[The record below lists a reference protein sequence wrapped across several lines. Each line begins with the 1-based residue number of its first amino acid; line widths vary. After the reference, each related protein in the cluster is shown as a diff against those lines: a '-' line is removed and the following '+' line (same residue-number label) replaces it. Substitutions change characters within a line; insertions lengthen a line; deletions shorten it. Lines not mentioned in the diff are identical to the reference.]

1 MNTDKIFYLLCLSVF
16 TGSGLL
22 ADTPDGPVGML
33 LAAGD
38 AKVLRANTETPLD
51 AKPTDLLFTGDA
63 IRTGAAPATF
73 LFCSG
78 KTTQTLGPAGEARF
92 EAAQVRVKTGKITAQ
107 KPAGSCF
114 LPQVVRVSVAS
125 QQHYGVSMTRGLAQ
139 TEGVVIAIDALPP
152 VVQTAIA
159 PFDQVLKANPA
170 DVSPLVE
177 EAAIFDRNKLE
188 VTPLAAYKKIALAWT
203 DAV

>member
-78 KTTQTLGPAGEARF
+78 KTTQTLGPSGEARF
-92 EAAQVRVKTGKITAQ
+92 EAAQVPVQTRKITAH
-107 KPAGSCF
+107 KTPGPGFFSSVGFFF
-114 LPQVVRVSVAS
+114 L
-125 QQHYGVSMTRGLAQ
+125 
-139 TEGVVIAIDALPP
+139 
-152 VVQTAIA
+152 
-159 PFDQVLKANPA
+159 
-170 DVSPLVE
+170 
-177 EAAIFDRNKLE
+177 
-188 VTPLAAYKKIALAWT
+188 
-203 DAV
+203 